1 MRTYYLFVLIA
12 MKWISGA
19 FLAVTIIIAIC
30 VLADWVGSL
39 GWNYPWYS
47 PGVLIGFAVV
57 GMLINRAAAKFL
69 IRIRTLPDST

>member
-1 MRTYYLFVLIA
+1 MRVYYIFVFVA

-30 VLADWVGSL
+30 VLADWIGRL

-47 PGVLIGFAVV
+47 PLVLTGFGIV
-57 GMLINRAAAKFL
+57 GTLVNRAATWA
-69 IRIRTLPDST
+69 INQIRTLPNST